1 MTLCKVC
8 VRKYNHCRQSFNLK
22 TLWENLNKVIFSKT
36 GGALHLLKKKEYVV
50 SSLAKKTEY
59 SPFTYMSLVN
69 FEIYEFLLCL
79 MPLSTIFKL
88 YCGRQFYWGRKPEY
102 QEIL

>member
-1 MTLCKVC
+1 MA
-8 VRKYNHCRQSFNLK
+8 F
-22 TLWENLNKVIFSKT
+22 
-36 GGALHLLKKKEYVV
+36 LKKKEYVV

-102 QEIL
+102 QEILK